1 MKIKINKK
9 KLEEI
14 IQKFKKISEKL
25 KDWEETTTKRE
36 KILLFII
43 SIILPLFLF
52 YKFYFVDAQVRKK
65 TLREEINRL
74 NIEIAKYEKLTREKE
89 VLERKLEKRREFL
102 GEIQAILPK
111 DKEIPELLKEI
122 AQKGKK
128 SGLEILVFQPG
139 GEIQKDYYNIIPL
152 DIEVKGSFENV
163 LTFFNEVE
171 NMPRLVILNS
181 VHIESREG
189 DPNLVVKSQIHT
201 FKYTGLEISKKK

>member
-1 MKIKINKK
+1 MKIKISKEK
-9 KLEEI
+9 VEQI
-14 IQKFKKISEKL
+14 IQRFKKVSEKL
-25 KDWEETTTKRE
+25 RDWEETATKRE
-36 KILLFII
+36 KTLLFII

-52 YKFYFVDAQVRKK
+52 YKFYFVDVQEKIK
-65 TLREEINRL
+65 ILKEEVNRL
-74 NIEIAKYEKLTREKE
+74 NMEIAKYEKIAQEKE
-89 VLERKLEKRREFL
+89 ILERKLEKRREFL

-111 DKEIPELLKEI
+111 EKEIPDLLKEI

-139 GEIQKDYYNIIPL
+139 SEIQKDYYNIIPL
-152 DIEVKGSFENV
+152 DVEVKGSFENI

-181 VHIESREG
+181 AHIESREG

-201 FKYTGLEISKKK
+201 FKYTGVEISKKK